1 MAKSKFF
8 RIAVAG
14 PTIDGREIKPEW
26 LTQMAANYD
35 PATYTA
41 RINCEHIAGF
51 SPDRPFNA
59 YGSVLA
65 LKTEPVELTINGVK
79 QTSTGLYAQIDANDQ
94 LVQMVGRDQKVFTSC
109 EVNENFLGKGEA
121 YLVGLAAT
129 DFPASVGTERLKFA
143 AMSRPNIFSTA
154 VETAIEIE
162 AAPLTDGATIAE
174 AVKSGFQSAFATIF
188 RQTEKQKEE
197 PKPQPDPANDNGLD
211 MEKFAT
217 VLGTQ
222 IAAAVKPANDAVT
235 SLSNRFD
242 ALEAKLASTEQ
253 PQTFKRTP
261 ATGGKAAVE
270 TDC

>member
-1 MAKSKFF
+1 MAKSKYF

-26 LTQMAANYD
+26 LEQMAANYD

-41 RINCEHIAGF
+41 RINCEHIAGY

-79 QTSTGLYAQIDANDQ
+79 TASIGLYAQIDANDQ
-94 LVQMVGRDQKVFTSC
+94 LVEMVGRDQKVFTSC
-109 EVNENFLGKGEA
+109 EVKEDFLGKGEA

-143 AMSRPNIFSTA
+143 AMTRSNLFSSACETQIEIDA
-154 VETAIEIE
+154 GVADSSGIAAAIVAGFATLASKFTGGEKPKEQVET
-162 AAPLTDGATIAE
+162 P
-174 AVKSGFQSAFATIF
+174 
-188 RQTEKQKEE
+188 
-197 PKPQPDPANDNGLD
+197 PKPANDNKFD
-211 MEKFAT
+211 PATFAT
-217 VLGTQ
+217 DLGAQ
-222 IAAAVKPANDAVT
+222 VVNAVKPISDGLAALQGEFAAIKTKLETTENPG
-235 SLSNRFD
+235 SFNRQ
-242 ALEAKLASTEQ
+242 L
-253 PQTFKRTP
+253 
-261 ATGGKAAVE
+261 ATGGGATVQ